1 MRKKMNIENCI
12 SKCHAEGTGYEPP
25 GQTARLDTPVI
36 VYWDYII
43 LDRLVDY
50 IFREVF
56 TTTNETPKLRV
67 LIHQHL
73 NISTM
78 NKRFVV
84 VKRRLSVLATLANIR
99 GF

>member
-1 MRKKMNIENCI
+1 MQVTVTPKVLGMNPRCLRFDL
-12 SKCHAEGTGYEPP
+12 TP
-25 GQTARLDTPVI
+25 PVI

-84 VKRRLSVLATLANIR
+84 VKRMLSAFHALANIR
-99 GF
+99 KP